1 MMEFLGQLILNV
13 GTIVAIGVAISFVMN
28 KVFLE
33 IEKHEVKMA
42 ERNGKLLKDVFT
54 NITGEMK
61 GLFAEIKKM
70 EETTPNVVSYDFSKD
85 DFGSL
90 KE

>member
-13 GTIVAIGVAISFVMN
+13 GTIVAIGVALSFVVS

-33 IEKHEVKMA
+33 IEKHDAKMA
-42 ERNGKLLKDVFT
+42 ERNEKLLKDVFT

-70 EETTPNVVSYDFSKD
+70 ETEQTVSYDFSKD
-85 DFGSL
+85 DFGSF

>member
-1 MMEFLGQLILNV
+1 MMEYFGQLILNV
-13 GTIVAIGVAISFVMN
+13 GTIIAIGVALQFVVN

-33 IEKHEVKMA
+33 IEKHDVNTA
-42 ERNGKLLKDVFT
+42 ERNGKLLTEVFT
-54 NITGEMK
+54 SLTGEMK

-70 EETTPNVVSYDFSKD
+70 EMEPQVSYEFSKD
-85 DFGSL
+85 DFGSF

>member
-1 MMEFLGQLILNV
+1 MMEYFGQLILNV
-13 GTIVAIGVAISFVMN
+13 GTIIAIGVALQFVVN

-33 IEKHEVKMA
+33 IEKHDVNTA
-42 ERNGKLLKDVFT
+42 ERNGKLLTEVFT
-54 NITGEMK
+54 SLTGEMK

-70 EETTPNVVSYDFSKD
+70 ETEPQVSYEFSKD
-85 DFGSL
+85 DFGSF

>member
-1 MMEFLGQLILNV
+1 MMEYLGQLILNV
-13 GTIVAIGVAISFVMN
+13 GTIIAIGVALQFVVN

-33 IEKHEVKMA
+33 IEKHDVKTA
-42 ERNGKLLKDVFT
+42 ERNGKLINEMFT
-54 NITGEMK
+54 SITGEMK

-70 EETTPNVVSYDFSKD
+70 KTEPQVSYDFSKD
-85 DFGSL
+85 DFVS